1 MFATRMGQWTQKTI
15 QILAVLLLVLLNGCG
30 AGTPPL
36 GLAPNAA
43 LIEKAITLDLTQT
56 EQQLSQQ
63 LSASAPEIEIEHVQ
77 VEQLEPLYVAELA
90 TFRVQGSYDLKLAL
104 PRQETVQKHNR
115 FEVYLQ
121 RQKEGKTWRLLKRQ
135 VRSPDTEPLWV
146 SYLIR

>member
-1 MFATRMGQWTQKTI
+1 MFAVHTGQWRQKTI
-15 QILAVLLLVLLNGCG
+15 QILAVLLLILLSGCG

-36 GLAPNAA
+36 GLAPKVG
-43 LIEKAITLDLTQT
+43 LIEKAIALDLSQT

-63 LSASAPEIEIEHVQ
+63 LNASAPEIEIEHVK
-77 VEQLEPLYVAELA
+77 VEQLEPLYVANLA
-90 TFRVQGSYDLKLAL
+90 TFRIQGSYDLKLAL
-104 PRQETVQKHNR
+104 PHQETLQKHNT

-135 VRSPDTEPLWV
+135 VRSPDAEPLWV